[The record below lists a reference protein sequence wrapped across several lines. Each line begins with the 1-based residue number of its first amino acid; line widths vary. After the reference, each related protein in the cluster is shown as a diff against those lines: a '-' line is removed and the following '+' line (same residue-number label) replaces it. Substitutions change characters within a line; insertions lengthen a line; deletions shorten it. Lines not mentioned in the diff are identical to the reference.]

1 MLGPDEAEGCKMTEL
16 GVLRGTVVLEP
27 GLPGG
32 PEGLA
37 RMVPGSPGEL
47 GRPSELGSPDEPGS
61 PGGLA
66 GMVPG
71 SPGELGRPN
80 ELGSPE

>member
-37 RMVPGSPGEL
+37 RYQGVQVNWG
-47 GRPSELGSPDEPGS
+47 DQT
-61 PGGLA
+61 
-66 GMVPG
+66 
-71 SPGELGRPN
+71 N
-80 ELGSPE
+80 